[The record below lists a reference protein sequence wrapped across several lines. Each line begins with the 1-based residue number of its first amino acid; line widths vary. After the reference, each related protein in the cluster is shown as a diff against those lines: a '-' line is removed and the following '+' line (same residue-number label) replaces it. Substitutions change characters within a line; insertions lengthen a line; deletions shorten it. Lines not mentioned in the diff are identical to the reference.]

1 MTAAEAN
8 HEIVLTWLNDAYNV
22 ENALAHVLERHA
34 KAATGFPD
42 MGAKL
47 EEHLT
52 QTRRHAELVVG
63 RITALGSAPST
74 HKDHWTSVF
83 APLENL
89 FTGSADEES
98 LLKNRITDYASEN
111 FEIATYRAIIT
122 AAQDTG
128 DTDTVHVCEQI
139 LGDEQAMA
147 RFLDERMPALVDR
160 IVRQAMSASS

>member
-1 MTAAEAN
+1 MAEAN

-22 ENALAHVLERHA
+22 ENALIHVLERHA
-34 KAATGFPD
+34 KEAKDFPD
-42 MGAKL
+42 IEAKL
-47 EEHLT
+47 DEHLT
-52 QTRRHAELVVG
+52 QTRRHAEMVAG

-74 HKDHWTSVF
+74 HKDRWAGVLV
-83 APLENL
+83 PLENL

-98 LLKNRITDYASEN
+98 LLKNSITDYAAEN

-139 LGDEQAMA
+139 LSDEQAMA